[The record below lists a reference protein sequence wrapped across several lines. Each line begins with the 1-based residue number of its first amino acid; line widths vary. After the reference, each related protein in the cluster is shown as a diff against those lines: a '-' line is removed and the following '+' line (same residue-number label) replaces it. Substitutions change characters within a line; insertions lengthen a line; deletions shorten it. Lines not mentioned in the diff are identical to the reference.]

1 MSTTLESPRLSDDAS
16 AILLLCATLA
26 QRRRSGEPAL
36 SVGDYSDLME
46 SLRARSLRP
55 GSLLRTDR
63 STLTDIVASLPPKSQ
78 ARLSTDR
85 IEQLLERGGQLALAL
100 SKWSSMGL
108 WILTRAD
115 AAYPSRYKQKL
126 GRSAPPIIFGIGPQE
141 FLEMGGLAVAGSR
154 DLEPSSE
161 EYTTQVGEWAASS
174 GIQIVSGAARGVDA
188 ISMTSCSAN
197 GGRALGVVAESLI
210 KLSTRRDFRDHIIAQ
225 RMTLV
230 SSYDPEAGFSPAAA
244 MGRNRWVYALAD
256 CALVVASSEGSGGT
270 WAGAVEALKKRDV
283 RVFVRTGNPD
293 RPGNEALLQHG
304 ALPAPTDLSEMFRE
318 RATPSN
324 AVKTNIAAGDVFAAA
339 TPIIVAFLQNA
350 ATQKDVAEAL
360 DLTPSQ
366 AKLWLTRLCESG
378 TIHKSGTL
386 YRSVVAGE
394 SRPSATEFQMRLLDG
409 P

>member
-26 QRRRSGEPAL
+26 QRRRSGEPPL

-85 IEQLLERGGQLALAL
+85 IEKLLERGGQLALAL

-188 ISMTSCSAN
+188 IAMTSCSAS
-197 GGRALGVVAESLI
+197 GGSALGVVAESLI

-225 RMTLV
+225 R
-230 SSYDPEAGFSPAAA
+230 
-244 MGRNRWVYALAD
+244 
-256 CALVVASSEGSGGT
+256 
-270 WAGAVEALKKRDV
+270 
-283 RVFVRTGNPD
+283 
-293 RPGNEALLQHG
+293 PGNEALLQHG

-318 RATPSN
+318 TATPSN
-324 AVKTNIAAGDVFAAA
+324 AAKTDSAANDVFAAA

-394 SRPSATEFQMRLLDG
+394 SRPSATDARLPAVGKPDC
-409 P
+409 PRWS